1 MNEQL
6 NALRQYF
13 MSGATQSFAFRLARL
28 EALKKLVLDHEKEL
42 AQALHTDLKKSEE
55 EAWATEVGFS

>member
-13 MSGATQSFAFRLARL
+13 MSGATQSFAFRLAQL
-28 EALKKLVLDHEKEL
+28 EALKKRGVRPRKR
-42 AQALHTDLKKSEE
+42 AGTSAPRRS
-55 EAWATEVGFS
+55 